1 MIVNRK
7 YVSPLISRHYTS
19 KSEGCVR
26 PNCCWR
32 EAERATTFTD
42 MFELMSPMIESK
54 LTPGI
59 RTKLGPRRKRG
70 K

>member
-26 PNCCWR
+26 P
-32 EAERATTFTD
+32 D

-59 RTKLGPRRKRG
+59 RTRKLGPRRKRG